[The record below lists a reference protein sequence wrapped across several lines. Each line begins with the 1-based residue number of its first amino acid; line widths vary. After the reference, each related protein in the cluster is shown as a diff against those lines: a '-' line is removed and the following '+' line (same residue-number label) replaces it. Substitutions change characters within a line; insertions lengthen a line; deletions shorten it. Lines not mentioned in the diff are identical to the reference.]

1 MSGVIFLSNSFRVG
15 GSSGA
20 EGGSS
25 ESSNAF
31 NGIGY
36 TGGVVN
42 LWGDRCIFD
51 LSNVEY
57 NPKLPALINHDP
69 NQRAGVIDQISSGN
83 QIAIQGQFL
92 TNAHG
97 ESVKSESQQGFPWQ
111 MSIGVQPRSY
121 ERLQS
126 GSTIVNG
133 QTVNAPAT
141 IYRNNVI
148 SEISFVPVGADLN
161 TSAFALSGITEIKPQ
176 TDKPKM
182 SEQAPDY
189 TVQLSAKDAEIAKL
203 MAELQA
209 TKDAQRESEMLQ
221 LEQKGGFKLSEAQK
235 AFLKPLNQEQF
246 NSAIELMGVASKTA
260 ASGGVLSQTLTP
272 EAPAGGK
279 AELSGGDLLV
289 KLAKEYK

>member
-20 EGGSS
+20 EGDSS

-42 LWGDRCIFD
+42 LWGENCIFD
-51 LSNVEY
+51 LSNVEH
-57 NPKLPALINHDP
+57 NQALPALINHDP
-69 NQRAGVIDQISSGN
+69 NQRAGVIDQISVSN
-83 QIAIQGQFL
+83 QIAVSGKFL
-92 TNAHG
+92 SNAHG
-97 ESVKSESQQGFPWQ
+97 ESVQQESKDGFPFQ

-121 ERLQS
+121 EYLREGQ
-126 GSTIVNG
+126 TVVNG

-189 TVQLSAKDAEIAKL
+189 AAQLSAKDEAIAKL
-203 MAELQA
+203 AAELQA

-221 LEQKGGFKLSEAQK
+221 LEQKGGFKLSDTQK
-235 AFLKPLNQEQF
+235 AFLKPLNQDQF

-272 EAPAGGK
+272 EAAGGK